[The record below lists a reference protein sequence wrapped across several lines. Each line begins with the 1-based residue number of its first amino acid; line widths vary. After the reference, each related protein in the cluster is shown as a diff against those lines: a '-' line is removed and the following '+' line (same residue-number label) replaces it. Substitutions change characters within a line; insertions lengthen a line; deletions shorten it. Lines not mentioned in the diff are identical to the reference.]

1 MKPMADP
8 LKRSHLR
15 LQEPGRVSLAQ
26 IDPAQ
31 RPFSVG
37 DKEADKARLA
47 ERSDQLAMLQDRLYA
62 AKRHRLLL
70 VLQGMDTSGKNGTIR
85 SVFEGVN
92 PLGVRVASYVEPST
106 QEAEHDFLWRH
117 HRDAPGVGEIVVFN
131 RSHYEAV
138 LVEYVTGL
146 IDDAERE
153 RRYGHIRAFE
163 QLLVDSG
170 TTLIK
175 CFLHISKDEQ
185 RRRLQQR
192 IDDPDKRWKINESDL
207 KARALWSN
215 YQRAYELALGAT
227 ATAQAP
233 WYIVP
238 SDSKSHRNLMVM
250 EILVQ
255 ALEPL
260 APAYPPGSP
269 SMIGA
274 RVE

>member
-1 MKPMADP
+1 VADP
-8 LKRSHLR
+8 FKHSHLR
-15 LQEPGRVSLAQ
+15 LHETGRVNLAH

-47 ERSDQLAMLQDRLYA
+47 ELSVRLAAMQDRLFA
-62 AKRHRLLL
+62 ARRDKLLV
-70 VLQGMDTSGKNGTIR
+70 VLQGMDTSGKNGTIGA
-85 SVFEGVN
+85 VFQVVN
-92 PLGVRVASYVEPST
+92 PLGVRAVSYRSPTEP
-106 QEAEHDFLWRH
+106 EAQHDFLWRH
-117 HRDAPGVGEIVVFN
+117 HRDVPAAGEIVIFN

-146 IDDAERE
+146 INDAERE
-153 RRYGHIRAFE
+153 RRYGHIRGFE

-185 RRRLQQR
+185 QRRLQQR
-192 IDDPDKRWKINESDL
+192 IDDPDKRWKIDESDL
-207 KARALWSN
+207 KARAQWSS

-227 ATAQAP
+227 ATARAP

-250 EILVQ
+250 EILLQ
-255 ALEPL
+255 ALEQL
-260 APAYPPGSP
+260 APAYPPGPASLA
-269 SMIGA
+269 GA

>member
-1 MKPMADP
+1 MADP
-8 LKRSHLR
+8 FKNSRLR
-15 LQEPGRVSLAQ
+15 LHEAGPVDLAH

-37 DKEADKARLA
+37 DKQADEKRLA
-47 ERSDQLAMLQDRLYA
+47 ELSERLAALQDRLYA
-62 AKRHRLLL
+62 GRRHKVLL

-85 SVFEGVN
+85 SLFQGVD
-92 PLGVRVASYVEPST
+92 PLGVRPVSYKVPT
-106 QEAEHDFLWRH
+106 ALEAERDFLWRH
-117 HRDAPGVGEIVVFN
+117 HRDVPALGEIVVFN

-146 IDDAERE
+146 INDAERE

-163 QLLVDSG
+163 QLLADSG

-185 RRRLQQR
+185 KRRLQQR
-192 IDDPDKRWKINESDL
+192 IDDPDRRWKIDESDL
-207 KARALWSN
+207 KTRALWSN
-215 YQRAYELALGAT
+215 FQRAHELALGAT
-227 ATAQAP
+227 AAAHAP
-233 WYIVP
+233 WYVVP

-250 EILVQ
+250 QILLD
-255 ALEPL
+255 ALERL
-260 APAYPPGSP
+260 APAYPPGPASL
-269 SMIGA
+269 IGV

>member
-1 MKPMADP
+1 MARASKHSD
-8 LKRSHLR
+8 LR
-15 LQEPGRVSLAQ
+15 LEGPGRVSLAH

-37 DKEADKARLA
+37 DKEADRARLA
-47 ERSDQLAMLQDRLYA
+47 ELSARLAELQDRLYA
-62 AKRHRLLL
+62 ARHHRLLL

-85 SVFEGVN
+85 SVFQAVN
-92 PLGVRVASYVEPST
+92 PLGVRAVSYRAPT
-106 QEAEHDFLWRH
+106 APEAEHDFLWRH
-117 HRDAPGVGEIVVFN
+117 HRDAPAVGEIVIFN

-138 LVEYVTGL
+138 LVEYVTGS

-163 QLLVDSG
+163 QLLIDSG

-185 RRRLQQR
+185 QRRLQQR
-192 IDDPDKRWKINESDL
+192 IDDPDRRWKIDESDL
-207 KARALWSN
+207 KARAQWSG

-227 ATAQAP
+227 ATAHAP
-233 WYIVP
+233 WTIVP

-250 EILVQ
+250 EILLQ
-255 ALEPL
+255 SLEQL
-260 APAYPPGSP
+260 APAYPPGPASL
-269 SMIGA
+269 IGV

>member
-1 MKPMADP
+1 VADP
-8 LKRSHLR
+8 LKHSHLR
-15 LQEPGRVSLAQ
+15 LHEPGRVNLAH

-31 RPFSVG
+31 QPFSVG
-37 DKEADKARLA
+37 DKAADNARLA
-47 ERSDQLAMLQDRLYA
+47 ELSVRLAALQDRLFA
-62 AKRHRLLL
+62 ARRDKLLL

-85 SVFEGVN
+85 WVFQAVN
-92 PLGVRVASYVEPST
+92 PLGVRAVSYIAPT
-106 QEAEHDFLWRH
+106 APEAEHDFLWRH
-117 HRDAPGVGEIVVFN
+117 HRDVPAVGEIVVFN

-153 RRYGHIRAFE
+153 RRYGHIREFE

-192 IDDPDKRWKINESDL
+192 IDDPDRRWKIDESDL

-238 SDSKSHRNLMVM
+238 ADSKSHRNLMVI
-250 EILVQ
+250 EILLH
-255 ALEPL
+255 ALEHL
-260 APAYPPGSP
+260 APAYPPGRASLA
-269 SMIGA
+269 GV

>member
-1 MKPMADP
+1 VAEP
-8 LKRSHLR
+8 LKHSQLHLH
-15 LQEPGRVSLAQ
+15 EPGSVSLAQ

-37 DKEADKARLA
+37 DKEADRARLA
-47 ERSDQLAMLQDRLYA
+47 ELSARLVALQDRLYA
-62 AKRHRLLL
+62 ARHDSLLL

-85 SVFEGVN
+85 SVFQGVN
-92 PLGVRVASYVEPST
+92 PLGVRAVSYRVPT
-106 QEAEHDFLWRH
+106 APEAEHDFLWRH
-117 HRDAPGVGEIVVFN
+117 HRDAPSVGEIVVFN

-138 LVEYVTGL
+138 VVEYVIGL
-146 IDDAERE
+146 INDAERE

-163 QLLVDSG
+163 QLLIDRG

-192 IDDPDKRWKINESDL
+192 IDDPDRRWKIDQSDL
-207 KARALWSN
+207 EARALWSN

-233 WYIVP
+233 WTIVP

-250 EILVQ
+250 QIVLQV
-255 ALEPL
+255 LEQI
-260 APAYPPGSP
+260 APAYPPGPASLA
-269 SMIGA
+269 GV

>member
-1 MKPMADP
+1 MADS
-8 LKRSHLR
+8 LKHSHLR
-15 LQEPGRVSLAQ
+15 LQEPGRVNLAH

-37 DKEADKARLA
+37 DKEADRARLA
-47 ERSDQLAMLQDRLYA
+47 ELSVRLASLQDRLYA
-62 AKRHRLLL
+62 ARRDRVLL

-85 SVFEGVN
+85 YVFQGVN
-92 PLGVRVASYVEPST
+92 PLGVRPVSYAAPT
-106 QEAEHDFLWRH
+106 APEAEHDFLWRH
-117 HRDAPGVGEIVVFN
+117 HRDVPAVGEIVVFN

-138 LVEYVTGL
+138 LVEYVNGL

-192 IDDPDKRWKINESDL
+192 VDDPDKRWKIDESDL
-207 KARALWSN
+207 KARAQWSS
-215 YQRAYELALGAT
+215 YLRAYELALGAT
-227 ATAQAP
+227 AAAQAP

-238 SDSKSHRNLMVM
+238 ADSKSHRNLMVM
-250 EILVQ
+250 QILLQ
-255 ALEPL
+255 ALEQL
-260 APAYPPGSP
+260 APAYPPGRASL
-269 SMIGA
+269 A
-274 RVE
+274 AVRVE